1 MRSFSS
7 FWPSVWPCRST
18 GISMNTAANDSH
30 ATQPGPNQ
38 PPAGRGACVTT
49 ISRTA
54 PATTVAAQAIAKSMP
69 NDSARFVTLART
81 PASRASMFTSR
92 MSGSTRIAG
101 PTAQKPTMA
110 PSVFSMRS
118 STSNRRY
125 GCT

>member
-1 MRSFSS
+1 M
-7 FWPSVWPCRST
+7 PH
-18 GISMNTAANDSH
+18 TAAS
-30 ATQPGPNQ
+30 QL
-38 PPAGRGACVTT
+38 PPAASTAACAPSILKTLAKRPAAAWDAS
-49 ISRTA
+49 ISTR
-54 PATTVAAQAIAKSMP
+54 
-69 NDSARFVTLART
+69 NDNARRVTLARS
-81 PASRASMFTSR
+81 PSSRASMFTSR